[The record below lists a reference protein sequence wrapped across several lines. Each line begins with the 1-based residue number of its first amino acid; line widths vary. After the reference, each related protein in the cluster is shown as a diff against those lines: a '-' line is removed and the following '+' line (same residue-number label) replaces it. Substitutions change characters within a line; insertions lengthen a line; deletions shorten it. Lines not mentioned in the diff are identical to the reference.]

1 MKNLAPD
8 IQCQALSEYANRRSK
23 DTLNNPPA
31 YFMSLLQVHSLS
43 LIMLPLAVH
52 QESCMCSTHGSYT
65 LPRQTFHLS
74 TLGWWNQLLYA
85 CLGEQLGL
93 WLQCSSRLLVLGE
106 LDKTLPLGVLSAI
119 CCQHC
124 STSIHI
130 GTSADAVSAQL
141 CALCAAEP

>member
-43 LIMLPLAVH
+43 DQAATCCTSRVLHVLNPWVVH
-52 QESCMCSTHGSYT
+52 IANTGFSPC
-65 LPRQTFHLS
+65 S

-85 CLGEQLGL
+85 CLSDQL
-93 WLQCSSRLLVLGE
+93 
-106 LDKTLPLGVLSAI
+106 TL
-119 CCQHC
+119 
-124 STSIHI
+124 
-130 GTSADAVSAQL
+130 
-141 CALCAAEP
+141 AAMQRMTASPQ